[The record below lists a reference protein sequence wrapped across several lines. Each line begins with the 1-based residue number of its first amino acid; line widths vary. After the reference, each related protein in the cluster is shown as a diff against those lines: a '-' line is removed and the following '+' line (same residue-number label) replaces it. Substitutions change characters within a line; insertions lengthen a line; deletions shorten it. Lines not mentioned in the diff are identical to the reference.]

1 MISNKLFALICSWI
15 TPWSVTFRYVLN
27 KFTQPHYNNLNQG
40 KQFHNQR
47 VNEVLVAHLWAH
59 DTHLHFNFYT
69 IINDSKNK

>member
-1 MISNKLFALICSWI
+1 MISNKLFALINLFLDNPLKCH
-15 TPWSVTFRYVLN
+15 VQELN

-40 KQFHNQR
+40 KQFHKQR
-47 VNEVLVAHLWAH
+47 VNELVAHLWAH